1 MTAAGT
7 AAAGAVFLSGRPS
20 LTNWSNTGRGMSLA
34 SGLHLLNPAAS
45 AYFMY
50 QGYQEGGLAGAR
62 DTAVWDVATNSAFAK
77 YGYTKGAASAGM
89 SSTKVARGFVGTS
102 MRFAGAGIG
111 AGIGQGIGQA
121 VGIPG
126 FGVAGAFI
134 GGAVG
139 AAPMAGTAHVMK
151 GALRHP
157 MLIGGAVMAGGAY
170 AIGRGTS
177 AILKAGAA
185 HGASKRGIHT
195 SGDLAAFST
204 RGAMTMRAR
213 AVQAIHKS
221 HLNARSALGQ
231 EASLMAMPSRNY
243 HSRYR

>member
-102 MRFAGAGIG
+102 MRFAGGWYRRWYR
-111 AGIGQGIGQA
+111 
-121 VGIPG
+121 PG
-126 FGVAGAFI
+126 DWSGC
-134 GGAVG
+134 
-139 AAPMAGTAHVMK
+139 
-151 GALRHP
+151 RHP
-157 MLIGGAVMAGGAY
+157 GLRCGWSIHRWGCGCSSHGWDSSCDEGCFA
-170 AIGRGTS
+170 TS
-177 AILKAGAA
+177 DANWWCCDGWWCLCYWQGYL
-185 HGASKRGIHT
+185 SYTESR
-195 SGDLAAFST
+195 SGPWSEQ
-204 RGAMTMRAR
+204 AR
-213 AVQAIHKS
+213 H
-221 HLNARSALGQ
+221 
-231 EASLMAMPSRNY
+231 PY
-243 HSRYR
+243 